1 MEYVC
6 QAGIPHIFLSRLSLA
21 SSVDQ
26 TYALV
31 DCENFY
37 VSCERVF
44 DPSLRGQPVAVL
56 SNNDGCIIARSE
68 ELKVP
73 SDGREGVPMGAPYF
87 KWEEAL
93 QERGAAVLSSNYAL
107 YGDMSRRV
115 TQVLEKEALE
125 LERYSIDEAFL
136 TLPDLS
142 RKNLWRLAERIRRR
156 VLRWIG
162 VPIRVG
168 IGPTKTLAKV
178 ADENAK
184 ARKRAGWGQGTYVCP
199 EEPEREELLRRVP
212 VGDIWGIG
220 SAYEEKL
227 KEKGV
232 ASAAGFRALP
242 DPWIRKEMTV
252 VGLRTAWEL
261 RGRPCLHLELVRPDR
276 KTLVRSRSFGERVES
291 KENLRQA
298 LAKHSQRASEKLR
311 EEDLVARGIQA
322 FITTKRFGEPPRYGN
337 GVGATLP
344 EHTARAA
351 PFVRATGRLLEVIY
365 RADYGYKKAGVQ
377 LYDIRPS
384 RPHQESLFGRGRE
397 EDERLMAAVSQVNR
411 EHGNGT
417 LGLAAAGLPGSDSAG
432 REWTMKRQ
440 QKSPRYTTRWDELPV
455 ARAR

>member
-1 MEYVC
+1 
-6 QAGIPHIFLSRLSLA
+6 
-21 SSVDQ
+21 VDHA
-26 TYALV
+26 YALV

-44 DPSLRGQPVAVL
+44 EPALRERPVAVL

-68 ELKVP
+68 ELKAP
-73 SDGREGVPMGAPYF
+73 GPGGEGPGGAEPVPMGAPYF
-87 KWEEAL
+87 KWKEDLEK
-93 QERGAAVLSSNYAL
+93 RGAAVLSSNYAL
-107 YGDMSRRV
+107 YGDMSSRV
-115 TQVLEKEALE
+115 ASILREEALE

-156 VLRWIG
+156 VKRWLGI
-162 VPIRVG
+162 PIRIG

-199 EEPEREELLRRVP
+199 SGEELEELLRRVP

-220 SAYEEKL
+220 SAYEDTL

-232 ASAAGFRALP
+232 TSAAGFRALP

-261 RGRPCLHLELVRPDR
+261 RGRPCLELELVRPDR

-291 KENLRQA
+291 KGSLRQA
-298 LAKHSQRASEKLR
+298 LAKHAERAAEKLR
-311 EEDLVARGIQA
+311 GEGLVARGIEA
-322 FITTKRFGEPPRYGN
+322 YVTTKRFGDPPHYAN
-337 GVGATLP
+337 GAAGTLP

-351 PFVRATGRLLEVIY
+351 PFVRATGHLLDVIY
-365 RADYGYKKAGVQ
+365 REGPGYKKAGVQ
-377 LYDIRPS
+377 LYDIRPR
-384 RPHQESLFGRGRE
+384 RPHQESLFGRRRT
-397 EDERLMAAVSQVNR
+397 EDEALTAAVDRINR
-411 EHGNGT
+411 EHGTGT
-417 LGLAAAGLPGSDSAG
+417 VGLAAAGLPGSESAG
-432 REWTMKRQ
+432 RDWTMKRQ
-440 QKSPRYTTRWDELPV
+440 RTSPRYTTRWDELPV
-455 ARAR
+455 AEAR